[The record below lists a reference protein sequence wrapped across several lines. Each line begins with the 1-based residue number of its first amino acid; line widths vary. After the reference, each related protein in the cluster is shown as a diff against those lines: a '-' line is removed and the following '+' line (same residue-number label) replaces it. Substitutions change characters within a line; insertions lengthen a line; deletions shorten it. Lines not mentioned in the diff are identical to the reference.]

1 MTLSIRADAQTDA
14 NDPSTI
20 DALKIRPQVSLAN
33 FTTWKVGG
41 LAEWL
46 VEPTDL
52 TQTQAAI
59 AWARS
64 RQLPVTFLGAGSNL
78 LISDRGLPGLIVIT
92 RHLRWMETEFDRELC
107 QIKVGAGKMIGS
119 LAWQA
124 ARKGW
129 TGLEWAA
136 GIPGTVGGAV
146 VMNAGAH
153 GSSMENVLV
162 TTRVLSID
170 GELVDLAQ
178 SALEYSY
185 RHSNLQNSE
194 NLVVSATMQLQVAE
208 NAAAVVSKT
217 QNDLERR
224 HTTQPYD
231 RPSCGSVF
239 RNPLPQFSAKL
250 IEDAGLKG
258 FSIGGAEVSQLHA
271 NFIIN
276 RGDATAMDI
285 FRLIA
290 HVKQQVQERW
300 TVDLETEVKMM
311 GEFSAP

>member
-1 MTLSIRADAQTDA
+1 MTLSIRADA
-14 NDPSTI
+14 NDPSTT
-20 DALKIRPQVSLAN
+20 DTLKIRPQVSLAN

-52 TQTQAAI
+52 NQTQAAI
-59 AWARS
+59 SWARS

-78 LISDRGLPGLIVIT
+78 LISDRGLPGLIVAT
-92 RHLRWMETEFDRELC
+92 RHLRWMETEFDGELC

-124 ARKGW
+124 ARRGW

-178 SALEYSY
+178 SALAYSY
-185 RHSNLQNSE
+185 RHSNLQGSE
-194 NLVVSATMQLQVAE
+194 SLVVSATIQLQMAE

-290 HVKQQVQERW
+290 HVQAQVQERW
-300 TVDLETEVKMM
+300 AVDLETEVKMM

>member
-1 MTLSIRADAQTDA
+1 MTISIRASANERSIPDTD
-14 NDPSTI
+14 T
-20 DALKIRPQVSLAN
+20 LKIRAQVSLAN

-46 VEPTDL
+46 VEPTEL

-59 AWARS
+59 AWAQE

-78 LISDRGLPGLIVIT
+78 LISDQGLPGLIVAT
-92 RHLRWMETEFDRELC
+92 RHLRWMETEFDQEQC

-153 GSSMENVLV
+153 GSSLQDVLI
-162 TTRVLSID
+162 TTRVLNIS
-170 GELVDLAQ
+170 GELIELPQ
-178 SALEYSY
+178 SALEFSY
-185 RHSNLQNSE
+185 RHSNLQGSE
-194 NLVVSATMQLQVAE
+194 NLVVSATLQLQAAE

-224 HTTQPYD
+224 HSTQPYD

-258 FSIGGAEVSQLHA
+258 YSIGGAEVSQLHA

-276 RGDATAMDI
+276 RGDATATDI
-285 FRLIA
+285 FQLIN
-290 HVKQQVQERW
+290 HVKKQVQQRW
-300 TVDLETEVKMM
+300 NVNLETEVKMM
-311 GEFSAP
+311 GEFPAP

>member
-1 MTLSIRADAQTDA
+1 MTISIDRSAPDHDT
-14 NDPSTI
+14 
-20 DALKIRPQVSLAN
+20 LKIRPQVSLAN

-59 AWARS
+59 AWAKE

-78 LISDRGLPGLIVIT
+78 LISDRGLPGLIVAT
-92 RHLRWMETEFDRELC
+92 RHLRWMETEFDREQC

-153 GSSMENVLV
+153 GSSMQDVLI
-162 TTRVLSID
+162 TTRVLNVNGESID
-170 GELVDLAQ
+170 MPQ
-178 SALEYSY
+178 SALEFSY
-185 RHSNLQNSE
+185 RHSNLQGSE
-194 NLVVSATMQLQVAE
+194 SLVVSATIQLQAAE

-224 HTTQPYD
+224 HSTQPYD

-258 FSIGGAEVSQLHA
+258 YSIGGAEVSQLHA

-276 RGDATAMDI
+276 RGDATATDI
-285 FRLIA
+285 FQLIG
-290 HVKQQVQERW
+290 HVKKQVHQRW
-300 TVDLETEVKMM
+300 NVNLETEVKMM
-311 GEFSAP
+311 GEFPAP

>member
-1 MTLSIRADAQTDA
+1 MTISIDRNLPENNLDAD
-14 NDPSTI
+14 N
-20 DALKIRPQVSLAN
+20 LKIRAQVPLAN

-52 TQTQAAI
+52 AQTQGAI
-59 AWARS
+59 AWAQA

-78 LISDRGLPGLIVIT
+78 LISDRGLPGLIVAT
-92 RHLRWMETEFDRELC
+92 RHLRWMETEFDLDLC

-153 GSSMENVLV
+153 GASMQDVLI
-162 TTRVLSID
+162 TTRVLD
-170 GELVDLAQ
+170 VKGELIDLPQ
-178 SALEYSY
+178 SALEFSY
-185 RHSNLQNSE
+185 RHSNLQGSE
-194 NLVVSATMQLQVAE
+194 NLVVSATMQLQAAE
-208 NAAAVVSKT
+208 SAAAVVSKT

-224 HTTQPYD
+224 HSSQPYD

-258 FSIGGAEVSQLHA
+258 YAIGGAEVSQLHA

-276 RGDATAMDI
+276 RGDATANDI
-285 FRLIA
+285 FQLIA
-290 HVKQQVQERW
+290 YVKEQISQRWQVN
-300 TVDLETEVKMM
+300 LETEVKMM
-311 GEFSAP
+311 GEFPAP

>member
-1 MTLSIRADAQTDA
+1 MTLSIDATD
-14 NDPSTI
+14 T
-20 DALKIRPQVSLAN
+20 LKIRPQVSLAN

-52 TQTQAAI
+52 AQTQAAI
-59 AWARS
+59 AWAKS
-64 RQLPVTFLGAGSNL
+64 QGLSVIFLGAGSNL
-78 LISDRGLPGLIVIT
+78 LISDRGLPGLIVVT
-92 RHLRWMETEFDRELC
+92 RKLRWMETEFDVDRC
-107 QIKVGAGKMIGS
+107 RIHVGAGRMIGS
-119 LAWQA
+119 LALQA

-129 TGLEWAA
+129 PGLEWAA
-136 GIPGTVGGAV
+136 GIPGTAGGAV

-153 GSSMENVLV
+153 GACMADVLIS
-162 TTRVLSID
+162 TKVLTAAGESID
-170 GELVDLAQ
+170 LPQ

-185 RHSNLQNSE
+185 RHSNLQGSDS
-194 NLVVSATMQLQVAE
+194 LVLSAYMQLQPAE
-208 NAAAVVSKT
+208 NAAAVLSKT
-217 QNDLERR
+217 NDDLERR

-258 FSIGGAEVSQLHA
+258 YTIGGAEVSQLHA

-276 RGDATAMDI
+276 RGDATATDI
-285 FRLIA
+285 FQLIA
-290 HVKQQVQERW
+290 HVKNAVNQRW
-300 TVDLETEVKMM
+300 GVELETEVKMM
-311 GEFSAP
+311 GEFPVP

>member
-1 MTLSIRADAQTDA
+1 MTLSIDATD
-14 NDPSTI
+14 T
-20 DALKIRPQVSLAN
+20 LKIRPQVSLAN

-52 TQTQAAI
+52 AQTQAAI
-59 AWARS
+59 AWAKS
-64 RQLPVTFLGAGSNL
+64 QGLPVIFLGAGSNL
-78 LISDRGLPGLIVIT
+78 LISDRGLPGLVVVT
-92 RHLRWMETEFDRELC
+92 RKLRWMETEFDVDRC
-107 QIKVGAGKMIGS
+107 RIHVGAGRMIGS
-119 LAWQA
+119 LALQA

-136 GIPGTVGGAV
+136 GIPGTAGGAV

-153 GSSMENVLV
+153 GACMANVLIS
-162 TTRVLSID
+162 TKVLTAAGESID
-170 GELVDLAQ
+170 LPQ

-185 RHSNLQNSE
+185 RHSNLQGSDS
-194 NLVVSATMQLQVAE
+194 LVLSAYMQLQPAE
-208 NAAAVVSKT
+208 NAAAVLSKT
-217 QNDLERR
+217 NDDLERR

-258 FSIGGAEVSQLHA
+258 YTIGGAEVSHLHA

-276 RGDATAMDI
+276 RGGATATDI
-285 FRLIA
+285 FQLIA
-290 HVKQQVQERW
+290 HVKNAVSQRW
-300 TVDLETEVKMM
+300 GVELETEVKMM
-311 GEFSAP
+311 GEFPVP

>member
-1 MTLSIRADAQTDA
+1 MTLSIDATD
-14 NDPSTI
+14 T
-20 DALKIRPQVSLAN
+20 LKIRHQVSLAN

-52 TQTQAAI
+52 AQTQAAI
-59 AWARS
+59 AWAKS
-64 RQLPVTFLGAGSNL
+64 QGLPVIFLGAGSNL
-78 LISDRGLPGLIVIT
+78 LISDRGLPGLVVVT
-92 RHLRWMETEFDRELC
+92 RKLRWMETEFDVDRC
-107 QIKVGAGKMIGS
+107 RIHVGAGRMIGS
-119 LAWQA
+119 LALQA

-136 GIPGTVGGAV
+136 GIPGTAGGAV

-153 GSSMENVLV
+153 GACMANVLIS
-162 TTRVLSID
+162 TKVLTAAGESID
-170 GELVDLAQ
+170 LPQ

-185 RHSNLQNSE
+185 RHSNLQGSDS
-194 NLVVSATMQLQVAE
+194 LVLSAYMQLQPAE
-208 NAAAVVSKT
+208 NAAAVLSKT
-217 QNDLERR
+217 NDDLERR

-258 FSIGGAEVSQLHA
+258 YNIGGAEVSQLHA

-276 RGDATAMDI
+276 RGDATATDI
-285 FRLIA
+285 FQLIA
-290 HVKQQVQERW
+290 HVKNAVNQRW
-300 TVDLETEVKMM
+300 GVELETEVKMM
-311 GEFSAP
+311 GEFPVP

>member
-1 MTLSIRADAQTDA
+1 MTLSIDATD
-14 NDPSTI
+14 T
-20 DALKIRPQVSLAN
+20 LKIRHQVSLAN

-52 TQTQAAI
+52 AQTQAAI
-59 AWARS
+59 AWAKS
-64 RQLPVTFLGAGSNL
+64 QGLPVIFLGAGSNL
-78 LISDRGLPGLIVIT
+78 LISDRGLSGLVVVT
-92 RHLRWMETEFDRELC
+92 RKLRWMETEFDVDRC
-107 QIKVGAGKMIGS
+107 RIHVGAGRMIGS
-119 LAWQA
+119 LALQA

-136 GIPGTVGGAV
+136 GIPGTAGGAV

-153 GSSMENVLV
+153 GACMANVLIS
-162 TTRVLSID
+162 TKVLTAAGESID
-170 GELVDLAQ
+170 LPQ

-185 RHSNLQNSE
+185 RHSNLQGSDS
-194 NLVVSATMQLQVAE
+194 LVLSAYMQLQPAE
-208 NAAAVVSKT
+208 NAAAVLSKT
-217 QNDLERR
+217 NDDLERR

-258 FSIGGAEVSQLHA
+258 YNIGGAEVSQLHA

-276 RGDATAMDI
+276 RGDATATDI
-285 FRLIA
+285 FQLIA
-290 HVKQQVQERW
+290 HVKNAVNQRW
-300 TVDLETEVKMM
+300 GVELETEVKMM
-311 GEFSAP
+311 GEFPVP

>member
-1 MTLSIRADAQTDA
+1 MTLSIDATD
-14 NDPSTI
+14 T
-20 DALKIRPQVSLAN
+20 LKIRPQVPLAN

-52 TQTQAAI
+52 AQTQEAI
-59 AWARS
+59 DWAKS
-64 RQLPVTFLGAGSNL
+64 QGLPVIFLGAGSNL
-78 LISDRGLPGLIVIT
+78 LISDRGLPGLVVVT
-92 RHLRWMETEFDRELC
+92 RKLRWMETEFDVDRC
-107 QIKVGAGKMIGS
+107 RIHVGAGRMIGS
-119 LAWQA
+119 LALQA

-136 GIPGTVGGAV
+136 GIPGTAGGAV

-153 GSSMENVLV
+153 GACMADVLIS
-162 TTRVLSID
+162 TKVLTAAGESIN
-170 GELVDLAQ
+170 LPQ

-185 RHSNLQNSE
+185 RHSNLQGSDS
-194 NLVVSATMQLQVAE
+194 LVLSAYMQLQPAE
-208 NAAAVVSKT
+208 NAAAVLSKT
-217 QNDLERR
+217 NDDLERR

-258 FSIGGAEVSQLHA
+258 YNIGGAEVSQLHA

-276 RGDATAMDI
+276 RGDATATDI
-285 FRLIA
+285 FQLIA
-290 HVKQQVQERW
+290 HVKSTVSQRW
-300 TVDLETEVKMM
+300 GVELETEVKMM
-311 GEFSAP
+311 GEFPVP

>member
-1 MTLSIRADAQTDA
+1 MTLSIDATD
-14 NDPSTI
+14 T
-20 DALKIRPQVSLAN
+20 LKIRPQVSLAN

-52 TQTQAAI
+52 AQTQAAI
-59 AWARS
+59 AWAKS
-64 RQLPVTFLGAGSNL
+64 QGLSVIFLGAGSNL
-78 LISDRGLPGLIVIT
+78 LISDRGLPGLIVVT
-92 RHLRWMETEFDRELC
+92 RKLRWMETEFDVDRC
-107 QIKVGAGKMIGS
+107 RIHVGAGRMIGS
-119 LAWQA
+119 LALQA

-136 GIPGTVGGAV
+136 GIPGTAGGAV

-153 GSSMENVLV
+153 GACMADVLIS
-162 TTRVLSID
+162 TKVLTAAGESID
-170 GELVDLAQ
+170 LPQ

-185 RHSNLQNSE
+185 RHSNLQGSDS
-194 NLVVSATMQLQVAE
+194 LVLSAYMQLQPAE
-208 NAAAVVSKT
+208 NAAAVLSKT
-217 QNDLERR
+217 NDDLERR

-258 FSIGGAEVSQLHA
+258 YTIGGAEVSQLHA

-276 RGDATAMDI
+276 RGDATATDI
-285 FRLIA
+285 FQLIA
-290 HVKQQVQERW
+290 HVKNAVNQRW
-300 TVDLETEVKMM
+300 GVELETEVKMM
-311 GEFSAP
+311 GEFPVP

>member
-1 MTLSIRADAQTDA
+1 MTLSIDATD
-14 NDPSTI
+14 T
-20 DALKIRPQVSLAN
+20 LKIRPQVSLAN

-52 TQTQAAI
+52 AQTQAAI
-59 AWARS
+59 AWAKS
-64 RQLPVTFLGAGSNL
+64 QGLPVIFLGAGSNL
-78 LISDRGLPGLIVIT
+78 LISDRGLSGLVVVT
-92 RHLRWMETEFDRELC
+92 RKLRWMETEFDVDRC
-107 QIKVGAGKMIGS
+107 RIHVGAGRMIGS
-119 LAWQA
+119 LALQA

-136 GIPGTVGGAV
+136 GIPGTAGGAV

-153 GSSMENVLV
+153 GACMANVLIS
-162 TTRVLSID
+162 TKVLTAAGESID
-170 GELVDLAQ
+170 LPQ

-185 RHSNLQNSE
+185 RHSNLQDSDS
-194 NLVVSATMQLQVAE
+194 LVLSAYMQLQPAE
-208 NAAAVVSKT
+208 NAAAVLSKT
-217 QNDLERR
+217 NDDLERR

-258 FSIGGAEVSQLHA
+258 YTIGGAEVSQLHA

-276 RGDATAMDI
+276 RGDATATDI
-285 FRLIA
+285 FQLIA
-290 HVKQQVQERW
+290 HVKNAVSQRW
-300 TVDLETEVKMM
+300 GVELETEVKMM
-311 GEFSAP
+311 GEFPVP